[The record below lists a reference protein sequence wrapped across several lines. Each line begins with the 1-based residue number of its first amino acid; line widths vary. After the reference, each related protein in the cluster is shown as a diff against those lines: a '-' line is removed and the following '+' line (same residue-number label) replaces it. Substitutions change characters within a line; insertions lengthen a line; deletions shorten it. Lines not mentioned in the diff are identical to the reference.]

1 MGLGARAVA
10 MGADGIRGPLPR
22 GADLISFVR
31 VLHDH
36 DDVAV
41 LAFLRNARAA
51 LAPGGTLLIAEPL
64 AGTKGAEPIGD
75 AYFGFYFLAMG
86 QGRARTRDGLSA
98 LVQQAGFG
106 KLREHS
112 THLPMLVRVLTASPI
127 GVNEV

>member
-1 MGLGARAVA
+1 MGLGARAEA
-10 MGADGIRGPLPR
+10 IGGDAIGGTLPS

-36 DDVAV
+36 NDDSV
-41 LAFLRNARAA
+41 LCFLRNARAA

-86 QGRARTRDGLSA
+86 QGRARTRSA
-98 LVQQAGFG
+98 MNQLVQQAGFG
-106 KLREHS
+106 ELREFR
-112 THLPMLVRVLTASPI
+112 THLPMLVRVLATQIST
-127 GVNEV
+127 